1 MLSLGCVLAS
11 AALALGADR
20 PASDILKDIDA
31 VKMPALD
38 RTKIHD
44 QAYVQEY
51 IKKREEATK
60 TRDKLILEL
69 YLSLIHI

>member
-1 MLSLGCVLAS
+1 MNYRFRRVSMLSLGYVLAS

-38 RTKIHD
+38 RT
-44 QAYVQEY
+44 
-51 IKKREEATK
+51 
-60 TRDKLILEL
+60 
-69 YLSLIHI
+69 